1 MREDSIGHYLS
12 TLSRRSPNLELLEVG
27 RDAGLADK
35 TAMKA
40 TAGFLG
46 IVLALGA
53 AFYLYN
59 AQLTQAGSGAAAPP
73 QEQIDVTGV
82 RMALL
87 EIAQAER
94 TYVAAHGIYGTFEEL
109 RAEGAPA
116 LGTDRRGYTFQ
127 LELNGSQNFKATA
140 VPADSSRQ
148 GWPTLTID
156 ASMQIGER

>member
-1 MREDSIGHYLS
+1 
-12 TLSRRSPNLELLEVG
+12 
-27 RDAGLADK
+27 
-35 TAMKA
+35 MKA

-59 AQLTQAGSGAAAPP
+59 AQLTRAAGGAAASP
-73 QEQIDVTGV
+73 QEQIDVTGI

-94 TYVAAHGIYGTFEEL
+94 TYVAAHGAYGTFEQL

-127 LELNGSQNFKATA
+127 LELDGSQAFKATA
-140 VPADSSRQ
+140 TPTDANKA

-156 ASMQIGER
+156 ASMQIGEH